1 MVVNLKIYKFSD
13 PDMYALHNAGI
24 SVPALMKLAIA
35 YRARSRRLRIF
46 IPDCLYCDLSGQKRH
61 IPLKI
66 TIKDKASIDYL
77 RTALKEGSRTANIK
91 IILRN
96 CMVEQITGPT
106 LRDRQLVLAEN
117 ARLMLEAEDYKKQSD
132 ILVLPPGTSRRS
144 YYPMI
149 LNRTV
154 EIPFEKE
161 KKKKTSTT
169 KGPVHEKL
177 QNVPGSEKKEIP
189 YINIPEPMDDAEAEE
204 YVNLPDDISTSVPM
218 EVKGYIDLPDVMS
231 AADERKDDAGNAES
245 QDNIDLTALQDDG
258 TEEMSDEEADED
270 FFSQFESLG

>member
-96 CMVEQITGPT
+96 CMVDQITGPT

-117 ARLMLEAEDYKKQSD
+117 ARLMLEAEDHKKYND
-132 ILVLPPGTSRRS
+132 ILILPPGTSKRS
-144 YYPMI
+144 YYSMV

-154 EIPFEKE
+154 DIPYEKG
-161 KKKKTSTT
+161 KKKKAATV
-169 KGPVHEKL
+169 KGPGRKNIQE
-177 QNVPGSEKKEIP
+177 
-189 YINIPEPMDDAEAEE
+189 IPEPAKKEPP
-204 YVNLPDDISTSVPM
+204 YVNVP
-218 EVKGYIDLPDVMS
+218 ETIEDTVTEGYMDLPATAPAPLLEKQS
-231 AADERKDDAGNAES
+231 ADDTDGAQKQGSAP
-245 QDNIDLTALQDDG
+245 DTALLDDNTG
-258 TEEMSDEEADED
+258 EEMTDEEADED

>member
-1 MVVNLKIYKFSD
+1 MIVNLKIYKFSD

-35 YRARSRRLRIF
+35 YRARGKRLRIF

-66 TIKDKASIDYL
+66 TIKDKVSIDYL
-77 RTALKEGSRTANIK
+77 RTALKEGNRTANIK

-96 CMVEQITGPT
+96 CMVEQVEGPT

-117 ARLMLEAEDYKKQSD
+117 ARLMLETEDYKKYDD
-132 ILVLPPGTSRRS
+132 ILILPPGTSKRS
-144 YYPMI
+144 YYPMV

-154 EIPFEKE
+154 EIPDEKKGKKKTAITKQPE
-161 KKKKTSTT
+161 KKKAREIQE
-169 KGPVHEKL
+169 PAAEKAPQVNAAEPAEDIEAGEGFVDL
-177 QNVPGSEKKEIP
+177 SAVTPA
-189 YINIPEPMDDAEAEE
+189 PEGQGTD
-204 YVNLPDDISTSVPM
+204 NT
-218 EVKGYIDLPDVMS
+218 GDVQ
-231 AADERKDDAGNAES
+231 RQES
-245 QDNIDLTALQDDG
+245 PASTALWNDD
-258 TEEMSDEEADED
+258 TEEMTDEEADED